1 LQNFLFD
8 RPQLGQD
15 LQRRAVL
22 HLVVNK
28 FLVAVEAEV
37 VTLLGDLRLG
47 YAEALGGALPLA
59 F

>member
-1 LQNFLFD
+1 
-8 RPQLGQD
+8 
-15 LQRRAVL
+15 VL